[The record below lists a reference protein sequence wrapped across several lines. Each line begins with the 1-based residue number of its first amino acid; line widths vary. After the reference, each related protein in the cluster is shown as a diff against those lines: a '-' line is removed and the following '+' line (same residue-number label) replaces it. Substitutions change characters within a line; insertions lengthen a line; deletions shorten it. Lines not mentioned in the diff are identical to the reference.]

1 MGIGPSGIARRA
13 DNVPFAHLSLSTA
26 LTCPP
31 ANEKKLKCV
40 RSRSKVSVL
49 RTGAESEPPAFTIC
63 RSPHGVLSVRV
74 GAWETRST
82 SVPQVLYI

>member
-40 RSRSKVSVL
+40 RSRSKYLGQALRVNRQPSQSAGARTVFSVSV
-49 RTGAESEPPAFTIC
+49 
-63 RSPHGVLSVRV
+63 
-74 GAWETRST
+74 T